1 VLPQPADS
9 SLVWLVACWLAAW
22 RLTALLAYEA
32 GPFELVSRLRV
43 VLARIGLHGLVT
55 CFHCLAVWI
64 SAALVLL
71 VFEIEARSLL
81 LVVAAAGA
89 ASITERL
96 IGGTMQPGNGGG
108 E

>member
-1 VLPQPADS
+1 MLPQPADS
-9 SLVWLVACWLAAW
+9 SFAWLIASWLAAW

-32 GPFELVSRLRV
+32 GPFELLSRLRV
-43 VLARIGLHGLVT
+43 ALARIGLHGLVT

-64 SAALVLL
+64 SAAVVLL

-81 LVVAAAGA
+81 LVLAVAGA

-96 IGGTMQPGNGGG
+96 LGGVLQPATGGS